1 MSCIGCICEHCANSA
16 ECFDHCQG
24 EMDEP
29 CFNCDDCI
37 HWDGK
42 TGREMWRDECP
53 KKETEHI
60 LGFSGGICMRKI
72 HECAEDIKNILNDA
86 ERTEEVD
93 GDMLCSINEL
103 VDEILSIYCLE
114 KQQRKM
120 TIAEEN
126 EILSEEAK
134 KAGWKSGVMNI

>member
-1 MSCIGCICEHCANSA
+1 MHPLGWQDRTGDVEGRVPQVQDNRVLGSA
-16 ECFDHCQG
+16 S
-24 EMDEP
+24 P
-29 CFNCDDCI
+29 
-37 HWDGK
+37 
-42 TGREMWRDECP
+42 
-53 KKETEHI
+53 KETEHI

-114 KQQRKM
+114 KQRNYSEPPLFKD
-120 TIAEEN
+120 
-126 EILSEEAK
+126 EIR
-134 KAGWKSGVMNI
+134 VT